1 MIRFSNVTF
10 FYRIGEPIFE
20 LLNLELKSGLT
31 LILGVNG
38 CGKSTL
44 LKLGAGVEYP
54 NGGKVYINGH
64 DLWEEE
70 IEARRGLAYL
80 PEYPDLTPYATIH
93 EICNLVCRL
102 RGESLTRGLEALRL
116 FGLDQVSNRS
126 LRELSLGQKRRAI
139 FAAAFIG
146 TPKHILLDEPLETMD
161 RRIQDE
167 VLAWIRLQLGAGA
180 VIALVS
186 HRIEPFIDLAT
197 RAVGLKDGRIM
208 IVDSLAGS
216 HEEKFKVLEPLAR
229 SEWS

>member
-1 MIRFSNVTF
+1 MIRFSNVAF
-10 FYRIGEPIFE
+10 SYRNGEPIFE
-20 LLNLELKSGLT
+20 FLNLELKSGLT
-31 LILGVNG
+31 LVLGING

-54 NGGKVYINGH
+54 NTGRVFINNH

-80 PEYPDLTPYATIH
+80 PEYPDLTPYATIR

-102 RGESLTRGLEALRL
+102 RGEPLARGLEALRL

-126 LRELSLGQKRRAI
+126 IRELSLGQKRRAI

-146 TPKHILLDEPLETMD
+146 TPKHILLDEPLESMD

-167 VLAWIRLQLGAGA
+167 VLTWVRLQIEAGA

-197 RAVGLKDGRIM
+197 QAVGLKDGRTM

-216 HEEKFKVLEPLAR
+216 REEKLQVLEPLAR